1 MVLIADS
8 GSTKT
13 HWRFLNGDCIEQHE
27 TVGLHPRFIDEE
39 VVKSVLKPLAERYNH
54 VNKLYFYGTGC
65 AEGSSGQAFLQT
77 QLQNYFETAKVYIH
91 SDLLG
96 AAHACYG
103 SAAGL
108 IGVLGT
114 GANTA
119 YYDGTILQQIVPSL
133 GYLLGDEGSGAHL
146 GRLLLSAGLRNE
158 LPTDLMRKLKINKD
172 LILEQVY
179 EGSSPNSFL
188 ASFCPFLFRNRMVP
202 EVSAILQEGFGLY
215 VDRYVSVYGE
225 EQTLSVVGSIGYYF
239 RTELQVALRTRGHFL
254 GKVLEHPIAALS
266 LYHLAD

>member
-13 HWRFLNGDCIEQHE
+13 HWRFLNGDHIEQHE

-77 QLQNYFETAKVYIH
+77 QLQNYFKTAKVYIH

-146 GRLLLSAGLRNE
+146 GRLLLSAGLRDE
-158 LPTDLMRKLKINKD
+158 LPTNL
-172 LILEQVY
+172 
-179 EGSSPNSFL
+179 
-188 ASFCPFLFRNRMVP
+188 
-202 EVSAILQEGFGLY
+202 
-215 VDRYVSVYGE
+215 
-225 EQTLSVVGSIGYYF
+225 
-239 RTELQVALRTRGHFL
+239 
-254 GKVLEHPIAALS
+254 
-266 LYHLAD
+266 